1 MATKEQTARKL
12 IEYISTQRDK
22 LQSEVRRF
30 QARLT
35 RELIKELSG
44 KVTLTDGALK
54 ATFNNLRLTE
64 TMDRV
69 WNDFVKSDY
78 GNIITGYADTVKKI
92 GGSNR
97 AYFLLLNKEGKI
109 LKEKMFATAYK
120 NAEAKMLYKI
130 GIGADGNFV
139 KNGFLDRLV
148 ADQSVIG
155 QAKDYMMKSVTSQQ
169 DFKKTVDGLSELLE
183 GVNGNN
189 GAVDR
194 YFNQYVY
201 DTYSEYDN
209 SFANELA
216 IQLDL
221 QCFIYE
227 GGVVKDTREFC
238 LEHESNVYTRDEAAL
253 WPEWKSPT
261 TGETP
266 SYIASLP
273 GYDPLVD
280 LGGFNCRHK
289 LLWISNEEAIERRPE
304 LAEILQAPELPQ
316 AIQR

>member
-22 LQSEVRRF
+22 LQSQVRAF
-30 QARLT
+30 QRKLT

-44 KVTLTDGALK
+44 KVSLEKGVLK
-54 ATFNNLRLTE
+54 PTFSNLRLTE

-69 WNDFVKSDY
+69 WNDFVRNDY
-78 GNIITGYADTVKKI
+78 GDIINGYAASVKKI

-97 AYFLLLNKEGKI
+97 AYFLVLNKEGQM
-109 LKEKMFATAYK
+109 LKEQMFATAYK

-130 GIGADGNFV
+130 GIGTDGNFV
-139 KNGFLDRLV
+139 KNGFLDRLI

-155 QAKDYMMKSVTSQQ
+155 QAKDYMIKSVTAQQ
-169 DFKKTVDGLSELLE
+169 DFSKTVDGLAELLE

-209 SFANELA
+209 AFANELA
-216 IQLDL
+216 LQLDL

-227 GGVVKDTREFC
+227 GGIVKDTREFC
-238 LEHESNVYTRDEAAL
+238 SEHESKVYTREEAEQ
-253 WPEWKSPT
+253 WPEWRSPT
-261 TGETP
+261 TGEVP
-266 SYIASLP
+266 SYIASFP
-273 GYDPLVD
+273 GYEPLVD

-289 LLWISNEEAIERRPE
+289 LLWISNDEAIERRPE
-304 LAEILQAPELPQ
+304 LAEILQS
-316 AIQR
+316 